1 MRASSPVRSPL
12 LLAFAGGLIVGGG
25 LVALRLAGGVAGG
38 AAGPEDP
45 AAEAAGTPT
54 PRTSADSPIP
64 LVDPEHAQRL
74 ALGEP
79 EVESAQAAG
88 PALDGSHMLAREDNR
103 TLLSKVVGD
112 DPVARGT
119 FPSGGLQFEA
129 HRVRTAEGEWIL
141 DGAWAS
147 FYENGQQEEQGSY
160 QRDRE
165 AGQWEW
171 WYDNGQKMAVGTFV
185 NGVREGRWSF
195 WYPDGT
201 KQMDGYYRDGE
212 GSGRWVHWYRS
223 GFKRAEG
230 DTIDDELAGYW
241 KVWHEDGSLDS
252 AGTGIYERGEKASD

>member
-1 MRASSPVRSPL
+1 MRAPSAVRSLL

-25 LVALRLAGGVAGG
+25 LIALRLGAGVVEAEDLAPEVAG
-38 AAGPEDP
+38 AP
-45 AAEAAGTPT
+45 A
-54 PRTSADSPIP
+54 PRTSADSPLQ
-64 LVDPEHAQRL
+64 LVDPEPAQRL

-79 EVESAQAAG
+79 ELDSSQAEE
-88 PALDGSHMLAREDNR
+88 PAPGGSHMLAREDNR
-103 TLLSKVVGD
+103 TLLSKFVGD

-119 FPSGGLQFEA
+119 FPSGALQFEA
-129 HRVRTAEGEWIL
+129 NRVRTAVGEWIL

-147 FYENGQQEEQGSY
+147 FYEHGQQEEQGAY

-165 AGQWEW
+165 VGQWEW

-185 NGVREGRWSF
+185 NGARQGRWSF

-201 KQMDGYYRDGE
+201 KQMDGYYRDGA

-230 DTIDDELAGYW
+230 DYIDDELAGYW
-241 KVWHEDGSLDS
+241 KVWNEDGSLDHER
-252 AGTGIYERGEKASD
+252 TGIYEAGVRVSD